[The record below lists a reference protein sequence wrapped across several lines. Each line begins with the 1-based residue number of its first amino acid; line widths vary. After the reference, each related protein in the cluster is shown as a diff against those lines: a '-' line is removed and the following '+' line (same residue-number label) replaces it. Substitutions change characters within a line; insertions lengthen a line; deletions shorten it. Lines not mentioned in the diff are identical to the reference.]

1 MYNFEESY
9 RSTASVHKDSSSKG
23 FLDVLSADETIE
35 IVNLHRQLNPED
47 FDYGIFNSIINSYKS
62 QLQYMKAL

>member
-1 MYNFEESY
+1 VNSIKENQ
-9 RSTASVHKDSSSKG
+9 KG
-23 FLDVLSADETIE
+23 FLDVLTSEETIE

-62 QLQYMKAL
+62 QAKQMNELLEK

>member
-1 MYNFEESY
+1 
-9 RSTASVHKDSSSKG
+9 VHKDSSSKG